1 MARGWRTF
9 PFADARGSRHAGS
22 PQGAL
27 LALLKRVSGQHDEY
41 GQACLGIARHLEHL
55 GGRARNTLHASYVC
69 VCMGGRWTG
78 ARASPQAARA
88 CAWVHVG
95 RGCGRPLGQNGP
107 PPALAHSRRGD
118 LVSPQPW
125 PVWREGL
132 AEGGLGAK
140 HGQLG
145 IVCGA
150 DLSWENSQISQS
162 DSHNQLG

>member
-1 MARGWRTF
+1 MTDPLPGLWGVYVGAVFWIRCGRVHGW
-9 PFADARGSRHAGS
+9 A
-22 PQGAL
+22 
-27 LALLKRVSGQHDEY
+27 
-41 GQACLGIARHLEHL
+41 
-55 GGRARNTLHASYVC
+55 
-69 VCMGGRWTG
+69 WTG
-78 ARASPQAARA
+78 TRASPQAARA

-95 RGCGRPLGQNGP
+95 RGCRRPLGQIWP
-107 PPALAHSRRGD
+107 PPALAHRRRGD
-118 LVSPQPW
+118 LASPQPW

-162 DSHNQLG
+162 DSHNQIG